1 MNIIALLRY
10 STVAA
15 ALLVNQAHAEEP
27 QYSVI
32 ALKSPPATVQK
43 AMAAASFQA
52 AKGFLPDTIVPSQRG
67 LTFGVGVLAPAEVK
81 TLLSTL
87 HEAPDTNGSD
97 TLRVAVESASSKVR
111 DLKITGKPLDGKPM
125 ETSIT
130 VYPQTT
136 VVMLSAGNDAA
147 TGYQVFLVSPK

>member
-52 AKGFLPDTIVPSQRG
+52 AKGFPDTIVPSQRG
-67 LTFGVGVLAPAEVK
+67 LTLLVGFLEPAEVK

-87 HEAPDTNGSD
+87 HEAQDTNVSD

-111 DLKITGKPLDGKPM
+111 DLKITGKPLDGITM

-130 VYPQTT
+130 VYPQQT

>member
-27 QYSVI
+27 QYNVI

-52 AKGFLPDTIVPSQRG
+52 AKGFPDTIVPSQRG
-67 LTFGVGVLAPAEVK
+67 LTFLVGLLAPAEVK

-87 HEAPDTNGSD
+87 HEAQDTNVSD

-111 DLKITGKPLDGKPM
+111 DLKITGKPLDGIPM